1 MRPSYRNAPDRIL
14 GLVCRCLGTVV
25 VLVCL
30 AALTPLPNYLARA
43 LRLEPRL
50 EAAEAI
56 VVLGGG
62 VQPDGALSSESLPRV
77 MQGIRLYKASLAPPL
92 VVCLALTS
100 LAGYWLGRRA
110 LGFEHASLGSVLRNT
125 LECLGASV
133 IFLVANVLLGALVA
147 LAMRTLTNHFVG
159 LYVFSDAILLPLSL
173 LQ

>member
-1 MRPSYRNAPDRIL
+1 MDRLIF
-14 GLVCRCLGTVV
+14 
-25 VLVCL
+25 
-30 AALTPLPNYLARA
+30 
-43 LRLEPRL
+43 
-50 EAAEAI
+50 
-56 VVLGGG
+56 
-62 VQPDGALSSESLPRV
+62 
-77 MQGIRLYKASLAPPL
+77 

-133 IFLVANVLLGALVA
+133 IFLVANVLLGAFVA

-173 LQ
+173 LQGLAFWSWRERATGPRGRPE